1 MAVTNNLP
9 TRKTRAA
16 TVLLAPITVV
26 LALGCANPGT
36 NPQPQAPA
44 PASVEQPAVFGQAAP
59 PVATP
64 PVLAGTPD
72 IASLVE
78 KVQPAVVNITTS
90 ASVPAARMI
99 DPFEFFFG
107 PHGFGPQLIPPGRR
121 PAPEQPSMQERQSL
135 GSGFVIDADGYVVTN
150 NHVIEE
156 ADEVVVRFADERRFE
171 AKVVGRD
178 ARLDIALLELQG
190 ATGLTAAVLGDSDTL
205 RVGEY
210 VVAVGNPFGLGHTVT
225 MGIVSAK
232 DRTIGAGPYDDF
244 IQTDASINPG
254 NSGGP
259 LFNLRGELVGINTA
273 IHRQGQG
280 IGFAIPINMVR
291 DAVLQ
296 LKERGHVSR
305 GKLGIVF
312 QSVSEDIARAM
323 GLDRPRGALVA
334 QVEPG
339 GPAERAGLK
348 PGDLIVDVNG
358 TEVLRSHE
366 LPRLV
371 ARNAPGASVRITY
384 LREGKQR
391 ASNVVLDALE
401 PDTKGIGRAPGKSG
415 QPPSTKFGLTMESD
429 PAGGVRVT
437 GVTGSVTGK
446 LLRGD
451 LIQAVDAVRVSTPD
465 QVFAGLSNAKKAGR
479 PALVQVRRGDRTLF
493 VAVDAAD

>member
-1 MAVTNNLP
+1 
-9 TRKTRAA
+9 
-16 TVLLAPITVV
+16 
-26 LALGCANPGT
+26 
-36 NPQPQAPA
+36 
-44 PASVEQPAVFGQAAP
+44 
-59 PVATP
+59 
-64 PVLAGTPD
+64 
-72 IASLVE
+72 
-78 KVQPAVVNITTS
+78 
-90 ASVPAARMI
+90 
-99 DPFEFFFG
+99 
-107 PHGFGPQLIPPGRR
+107 
-121 PAPEQPSMQERQSL
+121 MQERQSL

-150 NHVIEE
+150 NHVIEQ

-190 ATGLTAAVLGDSDTL
+190 ATGLTAAVLGDSDAL

-296 LKERGHVSR
+296 LKERGHVTR

-348 PGDLIVDVNG
+348 PGDLIIDVNG
-358 TEVLRSHE
+358 TDVLRSHE

-384 LREGKQR
+384 LRDGKQR
-391 ASNVVLDALE
+391 TSSVVLDALE
-401 PDTKGIGRAPGKSG
+401 PDTKGIGRAPSKSG
-415 QPPSTKFGLTMESD
+415 RAPSTKFGLTMEPNPD
-429 PAGGVRVT
+429 GGVRVT
-437 GVTGSVTGK
+437 GVTGRVTGK

-451 LIQAVDAVRVSTPD
+451 LIQTVDGVRVGTPD
-465 QVFAGLSNAKKAGR
+465 QVFVGLSNAKKAGR